1 MVIRCFKNKRRTEQ
15 QWKLFTFGGM
25 ELLFF
30 QLTKPMF
37 VHQIIFSTHHF
48 LPSCYVLASLVLS
61 SSKSV
66 WGVPEDREINFAPFN
81 SLGEEMIPN
90 ILMGKWVKFMN
101 FVSKYSSDYSRSFIH
116 LSDYSF
122 RPQIIFITLLMGI

>member
-1 MVIRCFKNKRRTEQ
+1 MEIRCWENKRRTAMKIVYFWRHGAFVFSINETNVCTPNYI
-15 QWKLFTFGGM
+15 FHPPFSA
-25 ELLFF
+25 LL
-30 QLTKPMF
+30 L
-37 VHQIIFSTHHF
+37 H
-48 LPSCYVLASLVLS
+48 SCKLVLS

-66 WGVPEDREINFAPFN
+66 WGVPVDGEINFAPFN

-101 FVSKYSSDYSRSFIH
+101 FVSKYFSDYSRSFIH

-122 RPQIIFITLLMGI
+122 RPQIIFIKLLMGI